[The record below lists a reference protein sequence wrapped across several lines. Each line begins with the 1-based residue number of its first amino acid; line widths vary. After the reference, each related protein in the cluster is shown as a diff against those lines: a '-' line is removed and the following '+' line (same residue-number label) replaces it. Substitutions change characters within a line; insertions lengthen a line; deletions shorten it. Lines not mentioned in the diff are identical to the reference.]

1 MTLRYPSVLVT
12 KGVFFMLKICLISC
26 NNLIEVKATLSS
38 ISNIDFE
45 YEILIVD
52 SSSNL
57 DIFNFSQNLQISS
70 VVYIWEQKRGI
81 YHAMNTAWR
90 ACKSQDL
97 IWYLNPGDKLISVE
111 VLKNL
116 ISGIELQN
124 YDWGFG
130 QALLANS
137 NSPAFPKVST
147 ALTPEALHQGTLSIS
162 HQAILIKQHKLNEL
176 GGFQDQFVIAA
187 DLDLEFKLLKSIP
200 AYFEKAPMV
209 VVDGSGLSN
218 QKVLKTIYES
228 AIVRKNNGILSLN
241 GAVIWYLLKIGK
253 KVVLSL
259 RRLAV

>member
-1 MTLRYPSVLVT
+1 
-12 KGVFFMLKICLISC
+12 MLKICLVSC
-26 NNLIEVKATLSS
+26 NNLIEVKATLES

-57 DIFNFSQNLQISS
+57 DIFNFSQNFQISP
-70 VVYIWEQKRGI
+70 VEYIWEQRRGI

-97 IWYLNPGDKLISVE
+97 IWYLNPGDKLISVQ

-116 ISGIELQN
+116 VSGIESQK

-137 NSPAFPKVST
+137 SYPAFPKIST
-147 ALTPEALHQGTLSIS
+147 TLTPEALHQGTLSIS
-162 HQAILIKQHKLNEL
+162 HQAILIKQYKLNEL
-176 GGFQDQFVIAA
+176 EGFQDQFVIAA
-187 DLDLEFKLLKSIP
+187 DLDLEFKLLKSTP
-200 AYFEKAPMV
+200 VYFEKAPIV
-209 VVDGSGLSN
+209 VVDGSGISN

-228 AIVRKNNGILSLN
+228 AKVRKNNGVLSLN
-241 GAVIWYLLKIGK
+241 RAVIWYLLKIGK
-253 KVVLSL
+253 KAVFSL